1 MSNTQASTQPVQSA
15 VSIQM
20 ANEIRGRLVLITGGT
35 GGIGRATATLLAK
48 SGCHI
53 ALHYHHAASKATD
66 IVNDLTA
73 SYGIR
78 CQKFQADLGDYDQ
91 VRKLHAEVVSAMG
104 HPDILYN
111 NSGIVHRVIGF
122 KGTIEEV
129 TMEMFEETWRINN
142 ASHFLLTQLCMPHML
157 EQHYGRIVFCSSVA
171 ANTGGVVGPHYSS
184 SKSAMH
190 GLVHWIATRY
200 SKEGITCNAVAPA
213 LITETDMLPD
223 EPLSYIEKIPVGRLG
238 RPQEIAAIV
247 EMLLR
252 NSYMTNKIIVA
263 DGGWTSSA
271 F

>member
-1 MSNTQASTQPVQSA
+1 MTS
-15 VSIQM
+15 
-20 ANEIRGRLVLITGGT
+20 EIKGKLVLITGGT
-35 GGIGRATATLLAK
+35 GGIGRATAFALAK
-48 SGCHI
+48 AGCDI
-53 ALHYHHAASKATD
+53 ALHYHQSASKAAD
-66 IVNDLTA
+66 IAKELT
-73 SYGIR
+73 STYGIR
-78 CQKFQADLGDYDQ
+78 CQIFQADIGNYDQ
-91 VRKLHAEVVSAMG
+91 VRKLHADVVSSLG

-111 NSGIVHRVIGF
+111 NSGIVHRTIGF

-129 TMEMFEETWRINN
+129 SIEMFEETWRVNN
-142 ASHFLLTQLCMPHML
+142 ASHFLLTQLCLPKML
-157 EQHYGRIVFCSSVA
+157 ERHYGRIVFCSSVA
-171 ANTGGVVGPHYSS
+171 AHTGGVVGPHYAS

-223 EPLSYIEKIPVGRLG
+223 EPAAYVEKIPVGRLG
-238 RPQEIAAIV
+238 RPQEIASIV
-247 EMLLR
+247 EMLVR